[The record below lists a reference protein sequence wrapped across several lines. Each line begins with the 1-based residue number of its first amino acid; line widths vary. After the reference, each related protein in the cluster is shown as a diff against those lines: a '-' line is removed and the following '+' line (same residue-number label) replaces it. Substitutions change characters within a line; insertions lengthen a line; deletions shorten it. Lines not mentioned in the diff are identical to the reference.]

1 HVLLAEG
8 KLERGLESLQAKRR
22 HDTENA
28 VNRVQ
33 LMPRSRYAMRVEPAG
48 SLASVGHADANPRP
62 RRGGH
67 QAGTQESLQVDRQ
80 VVFLAQK
87 PGAKLRCGRRPA
99 RRDPRTTPF
108 IGNDP
113 IQVRTTVEQVSKC
126 GIHHPANL
134 GGWE

>member
-1 HVLLAEG
+1 MES
-8 KLERGLESLQAKRR
+8 GLESLQAKSR

-33 LMPRSRYAMRVEPAG
+33 LMPRGRHAMRVEPAG

-67 QAGTQESLQVDRQ
+67 QAGTQEPLQVDRQ

-87 PGAKLRCGRRPA
+87 PGASRAVADRPA
-99 RRDPRTTPF
+99 RRDPRTAPL

-113 IQVRTTVEQVSKC
+113 IQVGMTVEQASKC